1 MKIKVVRCTFRGYNS
16 AILFYI
22 SSQWSQLETGRID
35 WVGHLLE
42 TDLEIN
48 PGTSSLNL
56 RHIVPDKKLYKA
68 RTLTKDRNYRGVFIN
83 EHLTK
88 ARSELLYEAR
98 RRVKSKQL
106 KSAWSSDGTI
116 LIKFS
121 NETVARISDKNELPE
136 LIQLPDQ

>member
-1 MKIKVVRCTFRGYNS
+1 MEATGDRTHRLGRPSTRDRPRNKPRDIIIKFATYRAR
-16 AILFYI
+16 
-22 SSQWSQLETGRID
+22 Q
-35 WVGHLLE
+35 
-42 TDLEIN
+42 
-48 PGTSSLNL
+48 
-56 RHIVPDKKLYKA
+56 KLYKA
-68 RTLTKDRNYRGVFIN
+68 RTLTKDRGVFIY

-88 ARSELLYEAR
+88 ARSELLFEAR

-116 LIKFS
+116 LIKFN

>member
-1 MKIKVVRCTFRGYNS
+1 MEATGDRTHRLGRLSSRDRPRNKPRDIIITFATYR
-16 AILFYI
+16 AR
-22 SSQWSQLETGRID
+22 Q
-35 WVGHLLE
+35 
-42 TDLEIN
+42 
-48 PGTSSLNL
+48 
-56 RHIVPDKKLYKA
+56 KLYKA
-68 RTLTKDRNYRGVFIN
+68 RTLTKDRNYRGGGVFIN

-88 ARSELLYEAR
+88 ARSELLYETR
-98 RRVKSKQL
+98 RRVQSKQL

>member
-56 RHIVPDKKLYKA
+56 RHIVPDK
-68 RTLTKDRNYRGVFIN
+68 NFIRQ
-83 EHLTK
+83 EHLPKT
-88 ARSELLYEAR
+88 ETTGG
-98 RRVKSKQL
+98 
-106 KSAWSSDGTI
+106 SS
-116 LIKFS
+116 
-121 NETVARISDKNELPE
+121 
-136 LIQLPDQ
+136 